1 MTNSFFQVLRRASS
15 RLALAA
21 CTLTA
26 IIGGRAV
33 QAQQAPDFAYHWGI
47 FTNPVDLKFGSKVDW
62 ASRIDFQ
69 GAPIVKDFITLY
81 EHEFVLDA
89 RSQGIALMYTNRDY
103 WTTVRSRLRTIIDR
117 EAAMTPG
124 VRHIC
129 LDIEFLDT
137 KWGNRTGGPGIYPNS
152 GHGATQFDAW
162 FTYMRNHRP
171 NEIQGLSSTD
181 LEAVL
186 ARTYEAAVREFFLG
200 CLREARAVRNDV
212 KWGFYGYPNR
222 RYAEYLQPAPS
233 KWTLIND
240 DLRWM
245 FDAVDAL
252 YPALYNQILA
262 VPDGKPDR
270 VRGYEWEITFLSNII
285 RANINEFKRCAQGK
299 PVICFAG
306 TRYHCPIDPNF
317 AYNFLQPMDLYIAL
331 TLPRE
336 AGVNG
341 LIIWDMIENQTN
353 YEAHQ
358 QFMSA
363 SVNPLV
369 RQAFAV
375 ALPTED
381 LALPPTGEIKTG
393 DPVGTAS
400 TEPKISTDVVDSTPT
415 TVTPTVVSSASTST
429 STSTSS
435 SASTTTSTSTSEPKP
450 VTVATTSTTSA
461 TKTVTL
467 ATGSAKVVVKASAR
481 ASASIAKAVSRFKA
495 KTIAAKKPVTNT
507 KVAGTPTE

>member
-1 MTNSFFQVLRRASS
+1 MLGAQ
-15 RLALAA
+15 AA
-21 CTLTA
+21 
-26 IIGGRAV
+26 R
-33 QAQQAPDFAYHWGI
+33 AQQAPDFAYHWGI
-47 FTNPVDLKFGSKVDW
+47 FTSPYDLKFGSKVDW
-62 ASRIDFQ
+62 ASRLDFQ
-69 GAPIVKDFITLY
+69 GAPIVKDFVTLY
-81 EHEFVLDA
+81 EHDFVVDA

-103 WTTVRSRLRTIIDR
+103 WTTVRDRLRTLIDR

-162 FTYMRNHRP
+162 FTYMRNNRP
-171 NEIQGLSSTD
+171 NEIQGLSTSD
-181 LEAVL
+181 QEAVL
-186 ARTYEAAVREFFLG
+186 ARTYETAVREFFLG

-222 RYAEYLQPAPS
+222 RYAEYLQPAPT
-233 KWTLIND
+233 KWTQIND

-270 VRGYEWEITFLSNII
+270 VRGYEWELTFLSNII

-317 AYNFLQPMDLYIAL
+317 AYNFLQPLDLYVAL

-353 YEAHQ
+353 YEQHQ

-363 SVNPLV
+363 AVNPLV
-369 RQAFAV
+369 REAFAV
-375 ALPTED
+375 APPSEDSLLPI
-381 LALPPTGEIKTG
+381 AGEIKTV
-393 DPVGTAS
+393 DPTRTTSTTSTTTSDPAPSTEVAASAPSSTTAS
-400 TEPKISTDVVDSTPT
+400 
-415 TVTPTVVSSASTST
+415 
-429 STSTSS
+429 
-435 SASTTTSTSTSEPKP
+435 STTTSTSTTP
-450 VTVATTSTTSA
+450 TSTTLTSTAPTSITPTSPAPTTTVIATAPKVVEPTTPSSTA

-467 ATGSAKVVVKASAR
+467 ASNSAKVVVKASAR
-481 ASASIAKAVSRFKA
+481 ASASVAKAVSRFKA
-495 KTIAAKKPVTNT
+495 KSIAAKKPATNT
-507 KVAGTPTE
+507 KVAGAPAQ